1 MAGTGF
7 LDETAAILERTPV
20 VLEDLLAGL
29 PEGWLGEPD
38 VPGGWTAR
46 DVVGHLIS
54 GEVANWIPRTERIL
68 AEGTAQPF
76 DAFDRFAHEQRD
88 AGVPLDDLVRRFGEL
103 RRHNLDRLRELV
115 RSEADLDRRGLHA
128 QIGEVTLRQLLA
140 AWSTHDL
147 DHVQQVYSSL
157 AGSRDAA
164 VGAFKG
170 FLGIL
175 TRRDQP

>member
-1 MAGTGF
+1 MAGVGF
-7 LDETAAILERTPV
+7 LDETAALLERTPV
-20 VLEDLLAGL
+20 ILEDLLTGL

-38 VPGGWTAR
+38 APGGWTAR

-54 GEVANWIPRTERIL
+54 GEVANWIPRTERLL
-68 AEGTAQPF
+68 ADGTARPF
-76 DAFDRFAHEQRD
+76 DPFDRVAHEQRD
-88 AGVPLDDLVRRFGEL
+88 AGLSLEELVGRFGEL
-103 RRHNLDRLRELV
+103 RRRNLDRLRELV
-115 RSEADLDRRGLHA
+115 RSEADLDRRGLHP
-128 QIGEVTLRQLLA
+128 QLGEVTLRQLLA

-147 DHVQQVYSSL
+147 DHVQQVYASL

-164 VGAFKG
+164 VGPYKE